1 MTIIDTDHS
10 GTIDFH
16 ELAKGLQKIDLRVE
30 VSAPHGYPLGPPPS
44 DCLPL
49 ITSDGLPL
57 DRAQVYEYMLV
68 VMRLYSAE
76 MARTAQ
82 LLRARFDQARADVAT
97 QAAKDI
103 DLAKDPAAKVAAAK
117 AATAIAELTANGQ
130 LPAEAVKTLLKQLDA
145 PFAPVRLMTT
155 DDD

>member
-1 MTIIDTDHS
+1 M
-10 GTIDFH
+10 
-16 ELAKGLQKIDLRVE
+16 V
-30 VSAPHGYPLGPPPS
+30 
-44 DCLPL
+44 
-49 ITSDGLPL
+49 SDGLPL